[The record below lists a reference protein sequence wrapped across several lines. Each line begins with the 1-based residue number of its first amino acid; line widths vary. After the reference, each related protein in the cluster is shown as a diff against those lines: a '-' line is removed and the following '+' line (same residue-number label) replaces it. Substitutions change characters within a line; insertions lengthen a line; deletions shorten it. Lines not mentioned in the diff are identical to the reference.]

1 MTRLAPGWETPRRPR
16 RRPPTRLIV
25 LLALVP
31 LFGGLFVSPA
41 APVSP
46 VAADELQD
54 AVAAR
59 KLAEK
64 QAADQKAALAK
75 LSGLQKAL
83 KVDIASTTQA
93 LREVNAD
100 LAAVRKQIA
109 SMEARISEVQAAYDG
124 LVAKLD
130 ELTAQLARVMA
141 EERAKAEQLAERRAL
156 LAERIREA
164 YATDR
169 TSMLETFLSGA
180 SFADILTEVGYYLDV
195 GQQDKALAEQ
205 IAQDQETLAAIHASV
220 VATQRATDLL
230 RIETA
235 EEKIE
240 LDGRLADLEAAR
252 AQLRTLERQTA
263 KTLAAQKAAYS
274 KMARNKAAAEK
285 ALAQASASQR
295 QLQAQ
300 IDKLIRERAQ
310 FGNIPSRYN
319 GTLSWPMA
327 GQVTQNFGCTGFSW
341 EPPLG
346 SCAHFH
352 KGIDVAAPM
361 YTPVKAAGDGV
372 VVFAGFNPYD
382 PVPKAYIIIVAHSD
396 ELLTWYAH
404 LDASTKPAR
413 VRPGENVKQGQ
424 IIGYEGMTGRT
435 TGPHLHWAVEFNGT
449 FTNPRLFV

>member
-1 MTRLAPGWETPRRPR
+1 M
-16 RRPPTRLIV
+16 
-25 LLALVP
+25 
-31 LFGGLFVSPA
+31 FVAPA
-41 APVSP
+41 APIQP

-59 KLAEK
+59 KQAEK
-64 QAADQKAALAK
+64 QAADQKAAIAK
-75 LSGLQKAL
+75 LNGLQKAL
-83 KVDIASTTQA
+83 KADIASTSSA

-100 LAAVRKQIA
+100 LVAVRKQIDK
-109 SMEARISEVQAAYDG
+109 MEVRIGEVRAAYDG
-124 LVAKLD
+124 LVAKLQA
-130 ELTAQLARVMA
+130 LTEQLARVTA
-141 EERAKAEQLAERRAL
+141 AERAKAEQLAERKAL
-156 LAERIREA
+156 LADRIREA

-169 TSMLETFLSGA
+169 TSLLETFLSGA
-180 SFADILTEVGYYLDV
+180 SFADVLTEVGYYIDV

-205 IAQDQETLAAIHASV
+205 IARDQETLAAIHASV
-220 VATQRATDLL
+220 VATRRATDML

-235 EEKIE
+235 QEKAE
-240 LDGRLADLEAAR
+240 LDGQLADLEVAR
-252 AQLRTLERQTA
+252 SQLKALERQTA
-263 KTLAAQKAAYS
+263 RTLASQKAAYS
-274 KMARNKAAAEK
+274 KMVKNKAAAEK
-285 ALAQASASQR
+285 ALAQAAAAQR
-295 QLQAQ
+295 QLQGQ

-319 GTLSWPMA
+319 GTLIWPMA

-346 SCAHFH
+346 SCAHYH
-352 KGIDVAAPM
+352 KGIDIAGPM

-382 PVPKAYIIIVAHSD
+382 PVPKAYIIIIAHSD

-404 LDASTKPAR
+404 LDASTHPAR
-413 VRPGENVKQGQ
+413 VRAGESVKQGA

-435 TGPHLHWAVEFNGT
+435 TGPHLHWAVEYKGQ